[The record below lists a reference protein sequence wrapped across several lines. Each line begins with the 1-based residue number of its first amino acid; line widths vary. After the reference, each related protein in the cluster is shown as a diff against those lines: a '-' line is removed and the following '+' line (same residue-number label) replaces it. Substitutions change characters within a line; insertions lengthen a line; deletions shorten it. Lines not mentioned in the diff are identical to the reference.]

1 MPSVFMRIQGSVFIL
16 STMGIEMRPMFP
28 ICEDAESDKF
38 VIDSVEKASRGVW
51 SIFKNDKKRWILK
64 NNTNDKTIELPKKA
78 TFDHIAKATG
88 LKI

>member
-1 MPSVFMRIQGSVFIL
+1 MRTQGSVFIL
-16 STMGIEMRPMFP
+16 SIMEMRIEMRPMFP

-38 VIDSVEKASRGVW
+38 VIDSVEKVSRGVW